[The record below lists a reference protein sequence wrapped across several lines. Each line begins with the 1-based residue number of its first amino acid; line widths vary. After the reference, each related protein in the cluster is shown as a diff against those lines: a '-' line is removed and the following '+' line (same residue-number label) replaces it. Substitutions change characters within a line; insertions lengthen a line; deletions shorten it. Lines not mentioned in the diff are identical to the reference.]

1 MSITTEI
8 NFHNVRDIKASTP
21 GTLGAPL
28 FLALTG
34 QDFERCGVTIFLG
47 DHDLAMRIAVAI
59 NGAVEHKCEPD
70 PAHEEAHNAAVTAYD
85 YRGSNR

>member
-8 NFHNVRDIKASTP
+8 NFHNVRDVKASTP

-34 QDFERCGVTIFLG
+34 QDFERSGITIFLG
-47 DHDLAMRIAVAI
+47 DQALVDRLVEAI
-59 NGAVEHKCEPD
+59 NDQADRPKCKPD
-70 PAHEEAHNAAVTAYD
+70 PAHEEAHNAAKEL
-85 YRGSNR
+85 YR